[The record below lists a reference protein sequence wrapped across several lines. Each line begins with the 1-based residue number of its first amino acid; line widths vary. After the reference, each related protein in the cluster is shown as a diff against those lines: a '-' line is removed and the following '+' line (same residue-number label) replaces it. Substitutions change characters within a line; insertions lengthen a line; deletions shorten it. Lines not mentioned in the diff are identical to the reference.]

1 MTTVLSIQSAVA
13 YGHVGN
19 SAATFPLMR
28 RGVEV
33 IDVLTVNFSNHTG
46 YGAWRGPLIPAA
58 DVAEV
63 IAGVA
68 DRGVLG
74 SVDAVLSG
82 YLGAADVGE
91 VILDA
96 VASVRELNPKAI
108 YLCDPVMG
116 DVGRGFYAR
125 PGIPEFMRDEVLQ
138 HADVITPN
146 QFELE
151 FLAGTETKTLDDVL
165 SAADMLRAKGPSVV
179 LVTSVAGVGGPN
191 TLTMVG
197 VSDTGAW
204 QVQTPYLDRTFTGSG
219 DLTSAMF
226 LAQLLETD
234 DLARAIE
241 NTANI
246 VYSVL
251 AETTR
256 IESAELALVKAGDLI
271 VEPAASFT
279 ATQIR

>member
-46 YGAWRGPLIPAA
+46 YGAWRGPLIPAS

-82 YLGAADVGE
+82 YLGAADVGQ

-96 VASVRELNPKAI
+96 VASVRRLNPKAI

-146 QFELE
+146 QFELD

-165 SAADMLRAKGPSVV
+165 AAANVLRAKGPATV
-179 LVTSVAGVGGPN
+179 LVTSVADIGGPD

-197 VSDTGAW
+197 VNDHGAW

-226 LAQLLETD
+226 LAQLLESD
-234 DLARAIE
+234 DLARALE

-251 AETTR
+251 SETTR
-256 IESAELALVKAGDLI
+256 LESAELALVKAGDLI
-271 VEPAASFT
+271 VEPAASFA
-279 ATQIR
+279 ATRLR